1 MGRCDLRAVLVGCIR
16 FTETC
21 LVELLESGV
30 DVVGVLTLSPEQ
42 AGFHADYVDLGPLCD
57 RHGIPIYR
65 VENINDPEVV
75 AGIKSSNPDVCLVF
89 GWSQLISAKI
99 LAAIPCVGSH
109 PALLPQ
115 NRGRHPLIWARVLG
129 LKETGLTF
137 FRLGVG
143 ADDGPI
149 LCQARFSIDDSDD
162 ASTLYAKMEDSA
174 RRMIPDLVEKLVA
187 KDPGEEQDHSRANSW
202 RKRDKGDGQIDFRMS
217 SRQIDLLVRALT
229 HPYVGAHVV
238 CGDREVKV
246 WGTRMDTL
254 PEDFRN
260 LEHGKVVKTTGDEIT
275 VRSGDGFIV
284 LTEHGFVEV
293 PPVGTYLR

>member
-1 MGRCDLRAVLVGCIR
+1 MGRRDLRAILVGCIR

-21 LVELLESGV
+21 LVELLEFGV
-30 DVVGVLTLSPEQ
+30 DVVGVLTLSPERG
-42 AGFHADYVDLGPLCD
+42 GFHADYADLGPLCD
-57 RHGIPIYR
+57 RHGISIRR

-75 AGIKSSNPDVCLVF
+75 AGIQLSNADVCLVL
-89 GWSQLISAKI
+89 GWSQLIGDQI

-129 LKETGLTF
+129 LEETGLTF
-137 FRLGVG
+137 FRLGAG

-149 LCQARFSIDDSDD
+149 LCQDRFSIDDRDD

-174 RRMIPDLVEKLVA
+174 RKILPDLVEKLIA
-187 KDPGEEQDHSRANSW
+187 KDPGQEQDHFRANSW

-238 CGDREVKV
+238 YGDREVKI
-246 WGTRMDTL
+246 WGTRIGRL

-260 LEHGKVVKTTGDEIT
+260 YEHGKVVKTTGDEIM
-275 VRSGDGFIV
+275 VRSGDGSIV
-284 LTEHGFVEV
+284 LTEHGFAEV
-293 PPVGTYLR
+293 PPVGAYLR